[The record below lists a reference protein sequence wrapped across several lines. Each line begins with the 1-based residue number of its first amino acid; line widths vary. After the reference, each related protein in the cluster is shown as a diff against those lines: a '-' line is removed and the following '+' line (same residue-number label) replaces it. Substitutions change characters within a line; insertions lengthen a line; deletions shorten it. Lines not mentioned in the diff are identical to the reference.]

1 MFGMCVSVKELWELD
16 VLGITDPLLN
26 ENTKENFEL
35 TDFKNKMK
43 ILPNG
48 RYEVKLPWKCNSE
61 NLPSNKELTWKR
73 HLRMMNK
80 LRNGKFFE
88 DYKSVFRQWENL
100 NIIEHVPEVE
110 LNNECH
116 YLPHR
121 PVIKLDSA
129 TTKIRPVFDASAR
142 EKGKPSLNDCLYKG
156 VNLIELIPDILDRF
170 RIYPVGIVADI
181 EKAFLMLSVAPK
193 DRDYLRFFFP
203 CNECRVVFG
212 VSSSPYLLNA
222 SIMHLLENCNSE
234 CKEVAQ
240 KLKSSFYVDNC
251 VTGVFSAN
259 EIVNLVFS
267 INISMSER
275 CFNLRIFGSNVASKS
290 VDKHSGETFIL
301 GIIWDLDNDVLK
313 CCTNFDSLT
322 CEVKITKRL
331 VLSTVQKVF
340 DPIGMMAPST
350 LLPKLLLQEIW
361 KMKKAWDQ
369 ELPQNI
375 VNKFMKWFNEIQIL
389 KGVSVPRCM
398 KIDSF
403 TELHVFVDASKGSY
417 AGCVFARSIVDSR
430 VSVILVRAKSR
441 VAPLKLLSI
450 PRLELMACCVGV
462 RLVNSILKALNMP
475 DLKVTLW
482 SDSTTALW
490 WIKEYGNWSV
500 FVANRVKEIRQ
511 LTKIQSWKYVPGNI
525 NIADLL
531 SRGCSPRQM
540 LSSRWWEGPSW
551 LKQNSEYWPDEKG
564 SVWIIRA
571 RKTIKSILNECFVC
585 ARFKVKSL
593 SSGPSLLPPDRVNDC
608 AIFEVLGIDLAGPL
622 FLKTGEKVWITL
634 FTCAVYRA
642 LHLELVN
649 ALSSDAFLLA
659 FRRFIARRG
668 RPRIIYCDNGTNFRG
683 AFNDL
688 AKLDWHK
695 ISRDIN
701 SKNSLE
707 IYIPPTAAWWGGWWE
722 RLVRIIKE
730 LLRRSLGKSILS
742 YEELSTVI
750 CECEFLINSRPLT
763 YISENPQELIPLTP
777 AMFLIENRCSDT
789 TDIDELNSTDL
800 RKRMKYR
807 IKLLSDLRQRFRK
820 EYLSELI
827 QKQNDN
833 RVREPRIGEM
843 VLIGIDNKKRLSWP
857 IAKII
862 ELIPGRDGKIR
873 TVRLKTQHGTVI
885 RPVQRIFPLEVQ
897 AIANSDK
904 ELKEESISVK
914 STKPEKGQFFRAKVI
929 PKDIWAETEDP
940 KYTGVEE
947 VKNRW
952 HFVERL
958 FPKLRIPQPP
968 QNYSTTGWKA
978 SAETVPNEPY
988 FIERTRNHML
998 PVYES
1003 RVYKDR
1009 VLVTQVRKIQGDI
1022 WVFEQDLKNYLHEKL
1037 GEEVESHVNE
1047 MCCFVNV
1054 KGRYVNEIKEWLY
1067 NKGF

>member
-1 MFGMCVSVKELWELD
+1 M
-16 VLGITDPLLN
+16 
-26 ENTKENFEL
+26 
-35 TDFKNKMK
+35 
-43 ILPNG
+43 
-48 RYEVKLPWKCNSE
+48 
-61 NLPSNKELTWKR
+61 
-73 HLRMMNK
+73 
-80 LRNGKFFE
+80 
-88 DYKSVFRQWENL
+88 
-100 NIIEHVPEVE
+100 
-110 LNNECH
+110 
-116 YLPHR
+116 
-121 PVIKLDSA
+121 
-129 TTKIRPVFDASAR
+129 
-142 EKGKPSLNDCLYKG
+142 
-156 VNLIELIPDILDRF
+156 
-170 RIYPVGIVADI
+170 
-181 EKAFLMLSVAPK
+181 
-193 DRDYLRFFFP
+193 
-203 CNECRVVFG
+203 
-212 VSSSPYLLNA
+212 
-222 SIMHLLENCNSE
+222 
-234 CKEVAQ
+234 
-240 KLKSSFYVDNC
+240 
-251 VTGVFSAN
+251 
-259 EIVNLVFS
+259 
-267 INISMSER
+267 
-275 CFNLRIFGSNVASKS
+275 ASKS

-340 DPIGMMAPST
+340 DPIGMLAPST
-350 LLPKLLLQEIW
+350 LLPKLLLQEMW
-361 KMKKAWDQ
+361 KMKIAWDQ

-389 KGVSVPRCM
+389 KDVNVPRCM
-398 KIDSF
+398 KIDIF

-450 PRLELMACCVGV
+450 PRLELMACCVGA
-462 RLVNSILKALNMP
+462 RLLNSILKALNMP

-482 SDSTTALW
+482 SHSTTALW

-511 LTKIQSWKYVPGNI
+511 LTQIQSWKYVPGNM

-540 LSSRWWEGPSW
+540 LNSRWWEGPSW
-551 LKQNSEYWPDEKG
+551 LKQDSKYWPDGEI
-564 SVWIIRA
+564 SCEPQEVNVE
-571 RKTIKSILNECFVC
+571 RKKTKNANV
-585 ARFKVKSL
+585 
-593 SSGPSLLPPDRVNDC
+593 
-608 AIFEVLGIDLAGPL
+608 DLANDAPPL
-622 FLKTGEKVWITL
+622 
-634 FTCAVYRA
+634 AYM
-642 LHLELVN
+642 
-649 ALSSDAFLLA
+649 
-659 FRRFIARRG
+659 RFIARRG

-695 ISRDIN
+695 ISRETSTQKIVW
-701 SKNSLE
+701 KF
-707 IYIPPTAAWWGGWWE
+707 IPPTAAWWGGWWE

-750 CECEFLINSRPLT
+750 CDCEFLINSRPLT

-789 TDIDELNSTDL
+789 TDIDELNSRDL

-833 RVREPRIGEM
+833 RVREPRIVEM
-843 VLIGIDNKKRLSWP
+843 VIIGNDNKKRLSWP

-862 ELIPGRDGKIR
+862 ELIPGRDGEIR

-914 STKPEKGQFFRAKVI
+914 STTPEKVLNTNDAIVK
-929 PKDIWAETEDP
+929 
-940 KYTGVEE
+940 KYTSSGRL
-947 VKNRW
+947 VK
-952 HFVERL
+952 EPKRL
-958 FPKLRIPQPP
+958 DLLNYNCYRFETLPKSQM
-968 QNYSTTGWKA
+968 
-978 SAETVPNEPY
+978 AEYVVNK
-988 FIERTRNHML
+988 N
-998 PVYES
+998 
-1003 RVYKDR
+1003 
-1009 VLVTQVRKIQGDI
+1009 
-1022 WVFEQDLKNYLHEKL
+1022 DLCE
-1037 GEEVESHVNE
+1037 
-1047 MCCFVNV
+1047 
-1054 KGRYVNEIKEWLY
+1054 
-1067 NKGF
+1067 

>member
-1 MFGMCVSVKELWELD
+1 
-16 VLGITDPLLN
+16 
-26 ENTKENFEL
+26 
-35 TDFKNKMK
+35 
-43 ILPNG
+43 
-48 RYEVKLPWKCNSE
+48 
-61 NLPSNKELTWKR
+61 
-73 HLRMMNK
+73 
-80 LRNGKFFE
+80 
-88 DYKSVFRQWENL
+88 
-100 NIIEHVPEVE
+100 
-110 LNNECH
+110 
-116 YLPHR
+116 
-121 PVIKLDSA
+121 
-129 TTKIRPVFDASAR
+129 
-142 EKGKPSLNDCLYKG
+142 
-156 VNLIELIPDILDRF
+156 
-170 RIYPVGIVADI
+170 
-181 EKAFLMLSVAPK
+181 MLAVAPK

-203 CNECRVVFG
+203 CNEKQLVYRHCRVVFG
-212 VSSSPYLLNA
+212 VSLSPYLLNA

-251 VTGVFSAN
+251 VTGVFSAD
-259 EIVNLVFS
+259 EIEIFIEKTKL
-267 INISMSER
+267 IMSEG
-275 CFNLRIFGSNVASKS
+275 CFNLRIFESNVASKS

-301 GIIWDLDNDVLK
+301 GIIWDLDSDVLK

-340 DPIGMMAPST
+340 DPIGMLAPST

-389 KGVSVPRCM
+389 KDVTVPRCM
-398 KIDSF
+398 KIDIF

-450 PRLELMACCVGV
+450 PRLELMACCVGA

-511 LTKIQSWKYVPGNI
+511 LNQIQSWKYVPGNM

-540 LSSRWWEGPSW
+540 LNSKWWEGPSW
-551 LKQNSEYWPDEKG
+551 LKQNSEYWPDGEIGCEPQEVNVERKKTKNANVDLANDAHSLLICNVSDYDKMIKTYYLPDVESLKFVTFIDNDNILRVKSKITERNDESSFLYPILLPDKCEFTKLLIRSIHKKNCHAG
-564 SVWIIRA
+564 IQIMQSLIRERFWIIRA
-571 RKTIKSILNECFVC
+571 RKTIKSILNECFIC

-593 SSGPSLLPPDRVNDC
+593 SSGPSPLPPDRVNDC
-608 AIFEVLGIDLAGPL
+608 AIFEVVGIDLAGPL

-659 FRRFIARRG
+659 LRRFIARCG

-688 AKLDWHK
+688 GKLDWHK
-695 ISRDIN
+695 ISRETSTQKIVW
-701 SKNSLE
+701 KF
-707 IYIPPTAAWWGGWWE
+707 IPPTAAWWGGWLE

-730 LLRRSLGKSILS
+730 LLRRSLGKLILS

-750 CECEFLINSRPLT
+750 CDCEFLINSRPLT

-789 TDIDELNSTDL
+789 ADIDELNSRDL
-800 RKRMKYR
+800 RKK
-807 IKLLSDLRQRFRK
+807 
-820 EYLSELI
+820 
-827 QKQNDN
+827 
-833 RVREPRIGEM
+833 RE
-843 VLIGIDNKKRLSWP
+843 
-857 IAKII
+857 
-862 ELIPGRDGKIR
+862 
-873 TVRLKTQHGTVI
+873 
-885 RPVQRIFPLEVQ
+885 
-897 AIANSDK
+897 
-904 ELKEESISVK
+904 
-914 STKPEKGQFFRAKVI
+914 
-929 PKDIWAETEDP
+929 
-940 KYTGVEE
+940 
-947 VKNRW
+947 
-952 HFVERL
+952 
-958 FPKLRIPQPP
+958 
-968 QNYSTTGWKA
+968 
-978 SAETVPNEPY
+978 
-988 FIERTRNHML
+988 
-998 PVYES
+998 
-1003 RVYKDR
+1003 
-1009 VLVTQVRKIQGDI
+1009 
-1022 WVFEQDLKNYLHEKL
+1022 
-1037 GEEVESHVNE
+1037 
-1047 MCCFVNV
+1047 
-1054 KGRYVNEIKEWLY
+1054 NEI
-1067 NKGF
+1067 